1 VNLATEYGMKAYELP
16 RLCGGERTYLA
27 ILVRKL
33 KRINKPKR
41 LIHRPSHREVI
52 DSNLPDNPMR
62 INQEQASQR
71 NALLLDQ
78 HTIVLCDTVVLVAQQ
93 RDVDLAQPAIF
104 FTCVGPRKQAIL
116 AICACEDDAGAAG
129 GEIGGA
135 FTKSDDFGRAH
146 EGPGHGDE
154 AEDEPL
160 LGGCV
165 GC

>member
-1 VNLATEYGMKAYELP
+1 MKAYELSKVY
-16 RLCGGERTYLA
+16 GGQRTYLA

-52 DSNLPDNPMR
+52 DSDLPDNPMG

-71 NALLLDQ
+71 DAFLLNQ

-104 FTCVGPRKQAIL
+104 FACVGPRKQAVL
-116 AICACEDDAGAAG
+116 AICAYEDDAGAAG

-135 FTKSDDFGRAH
+135 LTKSDDFGWAH
-146 EGPGHGDE
+146 EGPSHGDE
-154 AEDEPL
+154 AEDKPL